1 MPRPIRGSDVPEP
14 LLTHET
20 GRFLAGFAS
29 IMVCAVLAI
38 RCALI
43 LPALAEVH
51 RPRVEVIDG
60 LLERLA
66 RVALLVLAL
75 VLVWA
80 WLAGELAAAPT
91 VAVYRS

>member
-1 MPRPIRGSDVPEP
+1 MTDP

-20 GRFLAGFAS
+20 GRFLAGFAAT
-29 IMVCAVLAI
+29 MLCAVLAL
-38 RCALI
+38 RAALI
-43 LPALAEVH
+43 LPALA
-51 RPRVEVIDG
+51 PANSGRVEMIDG

-66 RVALLVLAL
+66 RVALLALAL
-75 VLVWA
+75 VLLWS